1 MNKLLIALGLTTA
14 LLGCSSN
21 SNQDDQLTLLAAN
34 RANIIQSKL
43 PVKSG
48 PLSIMRAS
56 AHGKT
61 IELMMIYN
69 ESAPGAKP
77 IQTVLSQSI
86 KGYCQQTETK
96 ANLDAGISYRI
107 KMRNP
112 RGQLMIDQ
120 HLTKETCK
128 KAES

>member
-1 MNKLLIALGLTTA
+1 MNKLLIALGLTTV
-14 LLGCSSN
+14 LFGCSS
-21 SNQDDQLTLLAAN
+21 SHSDQDEQLTLLAAN

-56 AHGKT
+56 SNGKI

-69 ESAPGAKP
+69 ETAPGAKP
-77 IQTVLSQSI
+77 IQVILNHSI
-86 KGYCQQTETK
+86 KQYCLQADTK
-96 ANLDAGISYRI
+96 ANLDAGINYRI
-107 KMRNP
+107 KMRNS

-120 HLTKETCK
+120 LLTKATCK
-128 KAES
+128 KSS